1 MKQFSYKISD
11 PAGIHARPAGFIVK
25 EAAKYGSDIT
35 ITVNGKTADAKK
47 IFAIMS
53 LGAKNGDEITVSISG
68 RDEAEAEENIHRL
81 ISEKL

>member
-1 MKQFSYKISD
+1 MKQFSYKIID

-25 EAAKYGSDIT
+25 EAAKYGSDIN